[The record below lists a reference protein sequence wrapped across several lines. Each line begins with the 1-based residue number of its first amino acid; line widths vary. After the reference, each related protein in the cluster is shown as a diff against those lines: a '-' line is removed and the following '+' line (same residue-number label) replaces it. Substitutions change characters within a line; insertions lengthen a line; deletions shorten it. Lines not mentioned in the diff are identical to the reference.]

1 MISHAA
7 GFAAATRQCARV
19 LICFFLVLPFIL
31 PPSFLLLSLFS
42 HLPVFCHSSFPF
54 SSPSFPAVLSFSFS
68 CMACCRFCSGN
79 SAMRTCGVLVCF
91 FCSALY
97 STPFSTH
104 FPFLTSSRLFPF
116 LFPFPPVFLSF
127 LPGRIVHFLVLYG
140 TLAVL
145 YKSG

>member
-54 SSPSFPAVLSFSFS
+54 SSPSFPAVLSFSFP
-68 CMACCRFCSGN
+68 CMACWRFCSGN
-79 SAMRTCGVLVCF
+79 SAMRTCSSLIF
-91 FCSALY
+91 LFCPLFYPLFY
-97 STPFSTH
+97 SFPFSH
-104 FPFLTSSRLFPF
+104 ILPSFPIPLSFSSRFPI
-116 LFPFPPVFLSF
+116 LPSRPYCPFPC
-127 LPGRIVHFLVLYG
+127 LVWHAG
-140 TLAVL
+140 GFV
-145 YKSG
+145 